1 LDETHLVMPSA
12 IILINT
18 DAGAETSLSKKI
30 TKIPCVSEV
39 YLVFGVY
46 DIVVKVNVVDM
57 AKLSDIVLR
66 QFRALEGV
74 RSTVTLVVME
84 S

>member
-1 LDETHLVMPSA
+1 MPSA